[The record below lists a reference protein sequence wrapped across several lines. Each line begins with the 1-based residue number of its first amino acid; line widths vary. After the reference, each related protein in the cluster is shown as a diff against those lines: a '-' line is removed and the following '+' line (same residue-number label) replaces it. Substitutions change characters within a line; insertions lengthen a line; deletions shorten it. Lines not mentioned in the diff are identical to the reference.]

1 MAYTNR
7 SEEFMGM
14 KLKCPLNMPD
24 GSKCVFKCNTKY
36 EAVSHNQWHLYYS
49 DEGYGEEEY
58 VE

>member
-1 MAYTNR
+1 
-7 SEEFMGM
+7 M
-14 KLKCPLNMPD
+14 KFKCPLNMPD